1 TRLPRRTV
9 SERELSFTESTNLAA
24 ALVRAWGMSR
34 SAKLVPFSR
43 VGIVSLVFDLIPLGD
58 RMNWAVNLRL
68 AQSSHRFS
76 SPVTA
81 PLICAF
87 SIRLL
92 TLQSF
97 LSALEWF
104 LSALE
109 LL

>member
-1 TRLPRRTV
+1 MPHSGWQRFLVNDFKVNPPRPASLLIIDNIAHGCIGVGPPTA
-9 SERELSFTESTNLAA
+9 EILAA

-76 SPVTA
+76 
-81 PLICAF
+81 
-87 SIRLL
+87 
-92 TLQSF
+92 
-97 LSALEWF
+97 
-104 LSALE
+104 
-109 LL
+109 